1 MCIKCK
7 NTQKSLILLAKI
19 TKNTDRKH
27 KKLYP
32 LHHPLYACSADALFP
47 LFHLCYA
54 WLKRAKHQSPF
65 TAFYT

>member
-27 KKLYP
+27 KKLHP
-32 LHHPLYACSADALFP
+32 LHHPLNACSADAVFP
-47 LFHLCYA
+47 LYHLCYA
-54 WLKRAKHQSPF
+54 W
-65 TAFYT
+65 